1 MNIRQSVNYVYSLT
15 LSGRLLQVDEEKDLG
30 ATVCDHLESGS
41 YVKHITA
48 KANQRT
54 GLIKRCFESRTEKL
68 IKTLYDYMMRSVLGY
83 ASPAWKLNKLK
94 KFKREL

>member
-1 MNIRQSVNYVYSLT
+1 MNIRKSVNYVYSLT
-15 LSGRLLQVDEEKDLG
+15 LSGKLLQVVYEEKN
-30 ATVCDHLESGS
+30 HLKSGS